1 RAARCGGARACGSAP
16 PRTGRPG
23 HRGALR
29 RALAACRG
37 AGRARDRD
45 AARFAG
51 IFGNLSARRRG
62 DGGLRARRAGRA
74 RASGRGLHRSGRRP
88 CRPRRRVDLV
98 AGGAGRPR
106 RARRRP
112 AGPRRDAWTEV
123 GTRVAGTPRRRGAA
137 RPGRSAA
144 SRGGAVAGPRA
155 ARAEAR
161 VTLAGVRVLGTRAAE
176 DAPELE
182 ELLRARGAVP
192 VRMPCIAFEDG
203 PDAGRIATIVRSARV
218 DLAVVASPHA
228 ARRLRALC
236 GSLPMPLAAVGAAT
250 ARELPG
256 EVIVPASGV
265 GADALVAELRDRV
278 RGKRVLV
285 ARAEG
290 GNPALVDGLRAAG
303 AEVEALTLYRTVPV
317 TEADPVALSALR
329 EGRIDA
335 IAFASGSAAR
345 AFAALA
351 GARSADGVAVAC
363 MGRRCAGEAREA
375 GIRVDAVAAGGLAEL
390 CDALAL
396 AVQSRKR

>member
-1 RAARCGGARACGSAP
+1 M
-16 PRTGRPG
+16 
-23 HRGALR
+23 
-29 RALAACRG
+29 
-37 AGRARDRD
+37 
-45 AARFAG
+45 
-51 IFGNLSARRRG
+51 
-62 DGGLRARRAGRA
+62 
-74 RASGRGLHRSGRRP
+74 
-88 CRPRRRVDLV
+88 
-98 AGGAGRPR
+98 
-106 RARRRP
+106 
-112 AGPRRDAWTEV
+112 
-123 GTRVAGTPRRRGAA
+123 
-137 RPGRSAA
+137 
-144 SRGGAVAGPRA
+144 
-155 ARAEAR
+155 
-161 VTLAGVRVLGTRAAE
+161 TLAGVRVLGTRAAE

-182 ELLRARGAVP
+182 ELLRASGAVP

-317 TEADPVALSALR
+317 TEADPVALAALR